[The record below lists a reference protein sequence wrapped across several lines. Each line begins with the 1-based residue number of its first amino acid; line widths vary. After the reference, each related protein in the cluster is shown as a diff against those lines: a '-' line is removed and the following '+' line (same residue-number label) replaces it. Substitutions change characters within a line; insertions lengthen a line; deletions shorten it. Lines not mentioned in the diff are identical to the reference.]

1 MRHRTKH
8 NSTDT
13 LTGIGIGAVL
23 GVGAMLLFGR
33 GGARQRSWLRDKV
46 ERYTRSGAMY
56 GSKLARHARNVTI
69 GSVEEAK
76 ARRRDARRQLD
87 EDTLISR
94 VRAQIGKDVQYMKL
108 VTVRVEDGNKVVIS
122 GDVLLGEE
130 AKLHD
135 RLPKIRGVHDFRV
148 EVREHSQE
156 ELNQI
161 SGIQGTSGEAAVQH
175 DPTRNTA

>member
-1 MRHRTKH
+1 MRHRRKH

-56 GSKLARHARNVTI
+56 GSKLARHARNVTV

-76 ARRRDARRQLD
+76 ARRRDDGQEFD

-94 VRAQIGKDVQYMKL
+94 VRAQIGRDVQHMKL
-108 VTVRVEDGNKVVIS
+108 VAVRVEDGNNVVIS

-130 AKLHD
+130 AKLRD

-148 EVREHSQE
+148 EVREHSKD
-156 ELNQI
+156 ELDQI
-161 SGIQGTSGEAAVQH
+161 SGMQGRTEQAQSGLRDSA
-175 DPTRNTA
+175 